1 MEHIQSRTGLKWWA
15 LAIRGVLAILF
26 GLVAFFWPGL
36 VLLVFVYMF
45 AIYAF
50 ADGILAITAAVTGHG
65 QAGRWWALLLE
76 GIAGIAAGILA
87 VVWPG
92 ITELAFLFVI
102 AGWSLVTGVFEIV
115 AAVYLRR
122 YMEGE
127 WILALSGVLSVI
139 LGLALVIVPAAGLL
153 VIAWWVGAYA
163 IAFGALLL
171 VLAFRLRGLV
181 GHASGS
187 TASTVT

>member
-36 VLLVFVYMF
+36 VLLVFVYLF

-65 QAGRWWALLLE
+65 QAGPWWALLLE
-76 GIAGIAAGILA
+76 GIVGIAAGVLA

-92 ITELAFLFVI
+92 ITELALLFVI

-127 WILALSGVLSVI
+127 WTLALSGVLSVI
-139 LGLALVIVPAAGLL
+139 LGLALVLVPAAGLL

-163 IAFGALLL
+163 IAFGALLV
-171 VLAFRLRGLV
+171 VLAFQLRGLI

>member
-1 MEHIQSRTGLKWWA
+1 
-15 LAIRGVLAILF
+15 
-26 GLVAFFWPGL
+26 LVAFFWPGL
-36 VLLVFVYMF
+36 VLLVFVYLF

-50 ADGILAITAAVTGHG
+50 ADGILAITLAVTGHG
-65 QAGRWWALLLE
+65 QAGPWWALLLE
-76 GIAGIAAGILA
+76 GIVGIAAGVLA

-115 AAVYLRR
+115 AAVYLRK

-127 WILALSGVLSVI
+127 WLLALSGVLSVI
-139 LGLALVIVPAAGLL
+139 LGLALVLVPAAGLL

-163 IAFGALLL
+163 IAFGALLV
-171 VLAFRLRGLV
+171 VLAFRLRGLI

-187 TASTVT
+187 TAVPAG